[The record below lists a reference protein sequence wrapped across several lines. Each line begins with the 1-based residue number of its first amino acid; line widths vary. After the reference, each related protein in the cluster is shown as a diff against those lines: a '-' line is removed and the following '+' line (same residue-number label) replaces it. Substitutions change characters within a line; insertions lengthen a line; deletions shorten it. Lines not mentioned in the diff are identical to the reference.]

1 MPAIPRGFK
10 DVVINVN
17 GTEMHFLVCRS
28 CGATVLLVDTH
39 RNWHKRY
46 GG

>member
-1 MPAIPRGFK
+1 MSTIPRGYK
-10 DVVINVN
+10 TVEVKVGDTIVS
-17 GTEMHFLVCRS
+17 FLVCRS
-28 CGATVLLVDTH
+28 CGALVARTETH